1 MKLVNILSSK
11 RYQITV
17 AAVNVATGG
26 SGRGASE
33 FAPEEGPRQVKK
45 LQSTN
50 FICFLLPI
58 T

>member
-33 FAPEEGPRQVKK
+33 FAPEEGPRQV
-45 LQSTN
+45 SV
-50 FICFLLPI
+50 
-58 T
+58 